1 MLSIFKKKLFS
12 DISGDAADMPPH
24 VSAVLCLMIEIARMD
39 GKIDDSE
46 IDEIKNFYLDLYPE
60 GNFSEAF
67 KELKDWTSHKE
78 SFNPFIN
85 IIIFYF
91 ISCKFGVCTKRM
103 KIEILSNIWDVIL
116 SDNHVDQYETSLFM
130 QIGGMLL
137 VSEEELLNIQS

>member
-12 DISGDAADMPPH
+12 DISGNAEDMPPH

-39 GKIDDSE
+39 GKVDDEE

-67 KELKDWTSHKE
+67 QKLKEWTSHKE

-85 IIIFYF
+85 IIN
-91 ISCKFGVCTKRM
+91 SNCTKRM
-103 KIEILSNIWDVIL
+103 KLEILSNIWSVIL
-116 SDNHVDQYETSLFM
+116 SDDKVDQYENSLFM
-130 QIGGMLL
+130 QIGNMLL
-137 VSEEELLNIQS
+137 ISDEELAAIKN

>member
-1 MLSIFKKKLFS
+1 MLSIFKKKLFN
-12 DISGDAADMPPH
+12 DISGNPEDMPPH

-39 GKIDDSE
+39 GKIDENE
-46 IDEIKNFYLDLYPE
+46 IDEIKNFYLDLYPD

-85 IIIFYF
+85 IIN
-91 ISCKFGVCTKRM
+91 SNCTKRM

-116 SDNHVDQYETSLFM
+116 SDDEVDQYENSLFM
-130 QIGGMLL
+130 QIGEMLL
-137 VSEEELLNIQS
+137 ISKEELSEIKS

>member
-12 DISGDAADMPPH
+12 DISGTAEDMPPH

-39 GKIDDSE
+39 GKVDDEE
-46 IDEIKNFYLDLYPE
+46 IEEIKNFYLDLYPE

-67 KELKDWTSHKE
+67 QELKEWTSHKE

-85 IIIFYF
+85 IIN
-91 ISCKFGVCTKRM
+91 SNCTKRM
-103 KIEILSNIWDVIL
+103 KLEILSNIWSVIL
-116 SDNHVDQYETSLFM
+116 SDDKVDQYENSLFM

-137 VSEEELLNIQS
+137 ISEEELSGIKN

>member
-12 DISGDAADMPPH
+12 DISGTAEDMPPH

-39 GKIDDSE
+39 GKVDDEE

-67 KELKDWTSHKE
+67 QELKEWTSHKE

-85 IIIFYF
+85 IIN
-91 ISCKFGVCTKRM
+91 SNCTKKM
-103 KIEILSNIWDVIL
+103 KLEILSNIWSVIL
-116 SDNHVDQYETSLFM
+116 SDDKVDQYENSLFT
-130 QIGGMLL
+130 QIGNMLL
-137 VSEEELLNIQS
+137 ISDEELTAIKN

>member
-12 DISGDAADMPPH
+12 DISGIAEDMPPH

-39 GKIDDSE
+39 GKVDDEE

-67 KELKDWTSHKE
+67 QELKEWTSHKE

-85 IIIFYF
+85 IIN
-91 ISCKFGVCTKRM
+91 SNCTKRM
-103 KIEILSNIWDVIL
+103 KLEILSNIWSVIL
-116 SDNHVDQYETSLFM
+116 SDDKVDQYENSLFM
-130 QIGGMLL
+130 QIGNMLL
-137 VSEEELLNIQS
+137 ISDEELTAIKN